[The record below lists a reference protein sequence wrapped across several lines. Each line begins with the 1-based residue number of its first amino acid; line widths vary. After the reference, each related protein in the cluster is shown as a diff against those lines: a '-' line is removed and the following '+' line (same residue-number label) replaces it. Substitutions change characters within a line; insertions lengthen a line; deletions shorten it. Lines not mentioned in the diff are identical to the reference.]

1 MSIKFRTVVTISDSF
16 RDILKRQ
23 RYEELVLTTIN
34 KSQSLL
40 ENLPL
45 SRVTEQYN
53 NEPDYLDTKG
63 NKYDVKLLLDSKQGA
78 LIGERKNDLQ
88 QWIRSMMNE
97 CGEFNDCI
105 RNRGIANVQ
114 NTQLYRILKK
124 RLSSVKADEVAILF
138 CPYPVVNDYQ
148 HAVFMQ
154 FATDFLQAVVNEL
167 EEEIS
172 ACRGA
177 YFLYPSMEKG
187 ILVLRDASTR
197 AREYIEAPEIAEY
210 ISFDTVPIVE

>member
-1 MSIKFRTVVTISDSF
+1 MGIKFRTAVTISDSF

-34 KSQSLL
+34 KSQSLIR
-40 ENLPL
+40 NLPL
-45 SRVTEQYN
+45 YRVTEQSN

-88 QWIRSMMNE
+88 LWIRSMMNE
-97 CGEFNDCI
+97 CGEFDDCI
-105 RNRGIANVQ
+105 RNRSIANVQ
-114 NTQLYRILKK
+114 STQLYGILKK
-124 RLSSVKADEVAILF
+124 RLLSVKTDEAAILF

-154 FATDFLQAVVNEL
+154 LATDFLQAVVNEL
-167 EEEIS
+167 DEEIK
-172 ACRGA
+172 ACRGV
-177 YFLYPSMEKG
+177 YFLYPSIERG
-187 ILVLRDASTR
+187 IMVLRDANTK
-197 AREYIEAPEIAEY
+197 AREYIDAPEIAEY
-210 ISFDTVPIVE
+210 ISFDTMPIVE